1 MKWSVAPLH
10 KSPATKKRIAWGR
23 VLKRMKTQ
31 GSYGLDVAN
40 YFPMLLK
47 RNFLDLPCIHGKNR
61 QKKRYRL
68 IARWGND

>member
-1 MKWSVAPLH
+1 MN
-10 KSPATKKRIAWGR
+10 KSPATKKRIAWRR
-23 VLKRMKTQ
+23 VVNRMKAQ

-47 RNFLDLPCIHGKNR
+47 SNFLEWPCLCIHGKNR
-61 QKKRYRL
+61 QKRRYRL